1 MDCKNPKSFFVQ
13 RKRKSQGGCEVDPRH
28 TDLGTTDDN
37 VETITGQ
44 GATKEKWKFFTHDTR
59 SETSTSDQWRMGR
72 GKLNL

>member
-1 MDCKNPKSFFVQ
+1 MQ
-13 RKRKSQGGCEVDPRH
+13 RKRTSHGGYEVDPRY

-44 GATKEKWKFFTHDTR
+44 GAAKEKWKFFTHDTR
-59 SETSTSDQWRMGR
+59 SETSNSDQWRMGR